1 MKMRDLENKTGV
13 NRETIRILF
22 REGLLPEPSRPARN
36 VADYDDTHV
45 RAILAI
51 RELQRDSGLTLPQ
64 IKAAMNGQT
73 PRRRVEAGAF
83 QHLEELVAMRVGFE
97 NASPVPLASLTDR
110 NPHAESDARV
120 FDSLGMVTLIEGKD
134 GLELSLS
141 DAKMIEIWGRMRL
154 AGFMEGAG
162 FPPNILDYYRYASD
176 YVAANEAKLFLERTE
191 GRIDEDEAA
200 NMLQFA
206 LPLMLDFFG
215 LLRQK
220 AFIRNLH
227 EATRE
232 GKPVRIPSFKK
243 KKSSRAKD

>member
-22 REGLLPEPSRPARN
+22 REGLLPEPARPARN
-36 VADYDDTHV
+36 VADYDETHV

-64 IKAAMNGQT
+64 IKAAMHGQA

-97 NASPVPLASLTDR
+97 NASPVPLDSLTDR

-120 FDSLGMVTLIEGKD
+120 FDALGMVTLIEGTD

-141 DAKMIEIWGRMRL
+141 DAKMIEIWGSMRL

-162 FPPNILDYYRYASD
+162 FPPNILDYYRYASE

-191 GRIDEDEAA
+191 GRIEEDEAA
-200 NMLQFA
+200 NMLQLA

-220 AFIRNLH
+220 AFMRNLH

-232 GKPVRIPSFKK
+232 GKPVRIPSFPKK
-243 KKSSRAKD
+243 PLRKKG